1 VGSALPCLVT
11 WPAQRERS
19 GQFCHIE
26 GLKTGWRGADCSI
39 MAVPVI
45 TAEPTEVPRES
56 HVRWDGARMGNLSI
70 GALLNLCGLFLA
82 VWMAGNWI
90 AGLPTSIEGID
101 AVGAALGLAGC
112 IAFLLCS
119 YATVRAW
126 QVRHHRKW

>member
-1 VGSALPCLVT
+1 
-11 WPAQRERS
+11 
-19 GQFCHIE
+19 
-26 GLKTGWRGADCSI
+26 

-45 TAEPTEVPRES
+45 TARPTEVPRAS
-56 HVRWDGARMGNLSI
+56 HVRWDDGLMARLSI
-70 GALLNLCGLFLA
+70 GALLKLCGLFFA

-90 AGLPTSIEGID
+90 AGLPTSFRGID